1 MAKVELKKPIVEEI
15 SANIADA
22 QGVVLVNYSGLTV
35 AQDTQLRKELR
46 EAGVVYKV
54 YKNTMM
60 NFAFQGTPCE
70 ELCKHLDG
78 TNALAISK
86 EDATAPAR
94 ILAKFAKTA
103 PQLELVAGVVEGGY
117 YDQAGIKALS
127 EVPSREELLG
137 KLLGSIPVSYTHL
150 GADGIQS
157 KELFIELAGKMGGV
171 VLPML
176 FVGPD
181 RVFDDRGELFYG
193 MDINTSGALKSYPA
207 QRLTG
212 SAYWLDT
219 ELFKKLLMSIVEQ
232 LSRTG
237 VKDVY
242 KRQT

>member
-137 KLLGSIPVSYTHL
+137 KLLGSI
-150 GADGIQS
+150 QS
-157 KELFIELAGKMGGV
+157 QSPTLLASSARSQKQKKHKFLSEGK
-171 VLPML
+171 
-176 FVGPD
+176 
-181 RVFDDRGELFYG
+181 
-193 MDINTSGALKSYPA
+193 LKA
-207 QRLTG
+207 QPEVRNL
-212 SAYWLDT
+212 AVRQR
-219 ELFKKLLMSIVEQ
+219 KAMSNF
-232 LSRTG
+232 LAA
-237 VKDVY
+237 
-242 KRQT
+242 